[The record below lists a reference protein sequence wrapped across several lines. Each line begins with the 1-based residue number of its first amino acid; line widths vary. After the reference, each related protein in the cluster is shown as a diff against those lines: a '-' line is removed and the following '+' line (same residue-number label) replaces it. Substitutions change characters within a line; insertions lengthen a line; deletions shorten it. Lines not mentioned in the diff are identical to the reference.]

1 MSDRGVPKGG
11 RDLKVLRHIPYYLSL
26 KHGSDR
32 RLFSS
37 MTFLDQDLF
46 GNSTDTYNPQYIY
59 MYQKVTLPYS
69 GDFVVSPVSRHF
81 PFSMDFAVSPV
92 FRHFPHSW
100 YFAVSPVSIHFPMT

>member
-1 MSDRGVPKGG
+1 MEILLIYTTTHALIGVGCAN
-11 RDLKVLRHIPYYLSL
+11 D
-26 KHGSDR
+26 
-32 RLFSS
+32 
-37 MTFLDQDLF
+37 
-46 GNSTDTYNPQYIY
+46 IY

-100 YFAVSPVSIHFPMT
+100 YFAVSPVSIHFPIT